1 MTQDIISRQ
10 DGPILR
16 ITLNRPEHG
25 NGVSDDM
32 AVELTKV
39 LGSAAETA
47 SLVVLR
53 GAGADFCTG
62 RAAPTAPPPA
72 KPREGLETRRYFD
85 VIFDL
90 YGAFRSCPV
99 PIVGVVQ
106 GQALGAG
113 CALAALCDITIASE
127 AARFQVPE
135 MAHNIL
141 PTMVASSFVDRVPLK
156 ALTYLVY
163 STAVIGPE
171 RALSFGIVSDVVP
184 AAKLED
190 AVATL
195 CAQMLKSPLPALLA
209 VKEYAR
215 SAPKMDVQGAVD
227 FARNLHA
234 IVNSSSEMRKK

>member
-1 MTQDIISRQ
+1 MTQDIIAQQ
-10 DGPILR
+10 DGPVLR
-16 ITLNRPEHG
+16 ITLNRPEQG
-25 NGVSDDM
+25 NGISDEM
-32 AVELTKV
+32 ARELTRL
-39 LGSAAETA
+39 LGSAAET
-47 SLVVLR
+47 SHLVVLR

-62 RAAPTAPPPA
+62 RAAPPPGAAPRPM
-72 KPREGLETRRYFD
+72 EGLETRRYFD

-90 YGAFRSCPV
+90 YAAFRKAPV

-106 GQALGAG
+106 GKALGAG
-113 CALAALCDITIASE
+113 CAIAALCDITIASE

-156 ALTYLVY
+156 ALTYLIY
-163 STAVIGPE
+163 STAVITPE
-171 RALSFGIVSDVVP
+171 RALSFGIVSEIVP
-184 AAKLED
+184 PEALDD
-190 AVATL
+190 AVAKL
-195 CAQMLKSPLPALLA
+195 CAAMLKAPLPALLA

>member
-1 MTQDIISRQ
+1 MSHDIIAEQ

-25 NGVSDDM
+25 NGISDDM
-32 AVELTKV
+32 ARELTRL
-39 LGSAAETA
+39 LGGAAET
-47 SLVVLR
+47 SHLVVLR
-53 GAGADFCTG
+53 GAGADFCIG
-62 RAAPTAPPPA
+62 RAPPSGAPPARPL
-72 KPREGLETRRYFD
+72 EGLETRRYFD
-85 VIFDL
+85 VFFDC
-90 YGAFRSCPV
+90 YAAFRRAPV
-99 PIVGVVQ
+99 PIIGVVQ
-106 GQALGAG
+106 GRALGAG
-113 CALAALCDITIASE
+113 CAIAALCDITIAS
-127 AARFQVPE
+127 ADARFQVPE

-171 RALSFGIVSDVVP
+171 RALSFGIVSDIVP
-184 AAKLED
+184 ATALDD

-195 CAQMLKSPLPALLA
+195 CATMLKSPLPALLA

-227 FARNLHA
+227 YARNLHA
-234 IVNSSSEMRKK
+234 IVNSSSEMRRK

>member
-1 MTQDIISRQ
+1 MTQDIITQQ

-25 NGVSDDM
+25 NGVSDEM
-32 AVELTKV
+32 ARELTKV
-39 LGSAAETA
+39 LGSAAETS

-141 PTMVASSFVDRVPLK
+141 PTMVASSFVDRVPMK

-184 AAKLED
+184 AAKLDD

-195 CAQMLKSPLPALLA
+195 CAQMLKAPLPALLA

-234 IVNSSSEMRKK
+234 IVNSSSEMRRK